1 MISNIKMVVKMSVK
15 ISDVKLT
22 AVWSRWLCSI
32 MLRHAGG
39 LAAREG
45 VIQLEFADNSTRRRS
60 QHRQEY
66 KQR

>member
-1 MISNIKMVVKMSVK
+1 MVLKMVLKMMLNSCVVKM
-15 ISDVKLT
+15 
-22 AVWSRWLCSI
+22 I
-32 MLRHAGG
+32 MLNHALPRWW